1 MDRQGGNEKEGKK
14 EQGAFLKRIKAKQ
27 QANIDKLEG

>member
-1 MDRQGGNEKEGKK
+1 MDRTKKQGDKK
-14 EQGAFLKRIKAKQ
+14 EQGAFLKKIKAKQ